1 MRLNIL
7 VWAALGAT
15 MGTTASAQ
23 QPAALPMLPQTI
35 RLQSGR
41 VQTSYGNL
49 PLAFEAN
56 QGQTSPEVKFLSR
69 GKGYTAFL
77 TSGGMVLSLH
87 TTSAAPV
94 PSASSHPTSSPTFQF
109 RLLGANKHP
118 QAVGE
123 NLQPGIVNY
132 FVGNDPA
139 QWHTRVP
146 TYAKVRYK
154 NVYPGIDLIYYGNHQ
169 QLEYDFAVAPGA
181 DPRQIQFAIQG
192 ADETRVDAEGNLI
205 LHTGSG
211 ELDFQSPIVYQE
223 SNGQHIPVDGGY
235 AMKDATHIGF
245 HLNNYD
251 STKPLVIDPV
261 LVYSTYFGASDVYQA
276 TGIAVDKSGSVYVAG
291 YSDSANFPLNTLGSI
306 SPNTNHVV
314 IAKLDPTGANL
325 VYADYIGGD
334 NQDYAIALALDS
346 ANSVYVTGSTQS
358 SNFPAVDAYQSQQ
371 PGPYSGFLTKIS
383 ADGSSLLYSTYLGG
397 NNFDQPA
404 GVAIDSLGEA
414 YVAGYTQSQN
424 FPVANAYQANALAN
438 QGGIYG
444 TYGFLTKFSAAG
456 SSLAFSTFLAGNT
469 NVLEGGCCWPAPY
482 SAITAVTVDANGNA
496 YVAGMTNTYNFPVTP
511 GSFLT
516 TNNTRQDATV
526 GFTSKFSSAGSL
538 DYSTYFYGSGGYP
551 IAITAITVDST
562 GSAYITGSAY
572 SDGTFPLTSTSI
584 CDPGTYGF
592 GCGYAFVTKFDSAA
606 ATLLYSTFL
615 GPNNYAT
622 PQAIAIDAND
632 DAYVLSS
639 TGSSTF
645 GETNGIE
652 PYDNGV
658 DLLVVEI
665 DAAASTQLF
674 ATYMGGNGDDMAA
687 GIALDK
693 NGNIFV
699 AGSTDSNDFPTTQG
713 SFQTAGSSGVF
724 VAKIGAASAPSVS
737 LSPHALQFGTLAVGS
752 TSQSQAVL
760 LRNMG
765 SSPLST
771 TSITTGG
778 DFAETN
784 TCGSSVQAAGN
795 CTFSVTF
802 TPTAVGLRSGS
813 ILIQD
818 DAAGSPHVINLSGNG
833 SGTVVALT
841 PASLAFSGQ
850 QVETSSAAQPVTLTN
865 TSNAALSIS
874 TMQVTGNYSQTNNCP
889 ATLAPNSSCTVN
901 VTFTPTAS
909 GTRNGTLTI
918 NDNAQGSP
926 QVANLAGAG
935 TDFSL
940 TSSPNSDSVK
950 AGATATYQLTV
961 SPAGGTFTNTIKLS
975 CSGAP
980 ALTTC
985 NIAPNAVTPN
995 GSATTAT
1002 LTITTTASVAQS
1014 IPLYPLQSPPIYAVW
1029 IQLQGLG
1036 IFGVMLAGSRR
1047 RSRKLSVVVLLA
1059 LMLAA
1064 TMFMVGCAGGTG
1076 IAPPPSSGTTP
1087 GTYTITVT
1095 GTAGALQH
1103 SLPLTLTVQ

>member
-1 MRLNIL
+1 VIFSL
-7 VWAALGAT
+7 VAA
-15 MGTTASAQ
+15 ASLAQ
-23 QPAALPMLPQTI
+23 QSSTQAEPQGLVAPSPRPYGKYAALPMT
-35 RLQSGR
+35 
-41 VQTSYGNL
+41 
-49 PLAFEAN
+49 FEMN
-56 QGQTSPEVKFLSR
+56 QGQTDPQVKFLSR
-69 GKGYTAFL
+69 GKEYTAFL

-87 TTSAAPV
+87 TTSAGPV
-94 PSASSHPTSSPTFQF
+94 PGASSHPTSSTTFQF
-109 RLLGANKHP
+109 RLLGANKRP

-146 TYAKVRYK
+146 TYAKVRYR
-154 NVYPGIDLIYYGNHQ
+154 NVYAGIDLIYYGNHQ
-169 QLEYDFAVAPGA
+169 QLEYDFVVAPGA

-192 ADETRVDAEGNLI
+192 ADETLVDAEGNLI
-205 LHTGSG
+205 LTTAAG
-211 ELDFQSPIVYQE
+211 ELHFRSPIVYQE
-223 SNGQHIPVDGGY
+223 SNGRRIPVDGGY
-235 AMKDATHIGF
+235 AMKDSTHVGF
-245 HLNNYD
+245 QLNKYD
-251 STKPLVIDPV
+251 SSKPLVIDPV

-276 TGIAVDKSGSVYVAG
+276 TSIAVDKSGSVYVAG

-314 IAKLDPTGANL
+314 ITKLDPTGANL
-325 VYADYIGGD
+325 VYADYIGGN

-358 SNFPAVDAYQSQQ
+358 SNFPAVNAYQSQQ

-383 ADGSSLLYSTYLGG
+383 ADGSALVYSTYLGG

-424 FPVANAYQANALAN
+424 FPVANAYQAHALAN

-456 SSLAFSTFLAGNT
+456 SSLVFSTFLAGNT
-469 NVLEGGCCWPAPY
+469 NVLEGGCCWPAPN
-482 SAITAVTVDANGNA
+482 SAINAVAVDANGNA
-496 YVAGMTNTYNFPVTP
+496 YVAGMTNTYNFPVTL

-516 TNNTRQDATV
+516 TNTTQQDATV
-526 GFTSKFSSAGSL
+526 GFTSKFSNAGGL

-551 IAITAITVDST
+551 ITIAAIAVDNT

-572 SDGTFPLTSTSI
+572 SDGTFPITSTSI
-584 CDPGTYGF
+584 CDPATYGT
-592 GCGYAFVTKFDSAA
+592 GCGYAFVTKFDPNA

-615 GPNNYAT
+615 GPNNYAS
-622 PQAIAIDAND
+622 PQGIELDATNN
-632 DAYVLSS
+632 AYIVAS
-639 TGSSTF
+639 TSSSTF

-658 DLLVVEI
+658 DVLVVEV

-674 ATYMGGNGDDMAA
+674 ATYIGGNGDDMAA
-687 GIALDK
+687 GMALDK

-699 AGSTDSNDFPTTQG
+699 VGSTNSNDFPTSQG

-724 VAKIGAASAPSVS
+724 VAKLGAAAAPSVS
-737 LSPHALQFGTLAVGS
+737 LSPNAVQFGTLPVGS
-752 TSQSQAVL
+752 TSQSQTVL

-765 SSPLST
+765 SSPLSI

-784 TCGSSVQAAGN
+784 TCGSSLQAAGN

-833 SGTVVALT
+833 SGIAAALT
-841 PASLAFSGQ
+841 PTSLAFPGQ
-850 QVETSSAAQPVTLTN
+850 QVETSSAAQPVILTN
-865 TSNAALSIS
+865 TGNAALSIS
-874 TMQVTGNYSQTNNCP
+874 TMQVTGDYSQTNNCP
-889 ATLAPNSSCTVN
+889 ATLASNSSCTVN

-918 NDNAQGSP
+918 NDNAQGGP
-926 QVANLAGAG
+926 QVANLSGAG

-940 TSSPNSDSVK
+940 NGSPGSDTIKAGSTANYNLTIAPLGGSFASAVKLTCSGLPAQTSCTLSPNTVTP
-950 AGATATYQLTV
+950 GANTATST
-961 SPAGGTFTNTIKLS
+961 LS
-975 CSGAP
+975 
-980 ALTTC
+980 
-985 NIAPNAVTPN
+985 I
-995 GSATTAT
+995 TTAG
-1002 LTITTTASVAQS
+1002 SVAQTAPAGS
-1014 IPLYPLQSPPIYAVW
+1014 SRHATIYAVW
-1029 IQLQGLG
+1029 IQLQALGL
-1036 IFGVMLAGSRR
+1036 FGVILATARR
-1047 RSRKLSVVVLLA
+1047 PTRKQLVIVHAALLSMA
-1059 LMLAA
+1059 LI
-1064 TMFMVGCAGGTG
+1064 FMIGCAGGTG
-1076 IAPPPSSGTTP
+1076 IAPTPQTGTTP

-1095 GTAGALQH
+1095 GTAGNLQH
-1103 SLPLTLTVQ
+1103 SLPVTLVVQ